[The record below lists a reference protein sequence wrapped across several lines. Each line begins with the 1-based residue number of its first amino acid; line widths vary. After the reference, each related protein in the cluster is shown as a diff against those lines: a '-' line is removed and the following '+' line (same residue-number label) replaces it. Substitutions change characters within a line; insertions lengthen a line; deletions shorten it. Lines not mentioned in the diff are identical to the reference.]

1 MKLINKTRRT
11 YILYSIII
19 FLLSSTIIYFIF
31 KNIITKRQDE
41 KLLWDKNII
50 EQRIKY
56 DYPLPIFDVE
66 DYKARNPVKDTLY
79 YKDTLMYQIIKGV
92 ENYELYRQLTSIE
105 TLQGRTYKIVTRN
118 SLVKNHEFILAITL
132 SVGIVIFLLIITFF
146 FINTMV
152 FNRLFKP
159 FYQNL
164 MSLKNFSVEK
174 NKSIDLQQTDI
185 DEFKIFN
192 DSVSKL
198 TEKLRNDFTNL
209 KEFTDNASHEMQT
222 PLAIMQTKLEYLM
235 QSENLKREERKL
247 IRDIFSASKRLSKLN
262 KTLLMLSKI
271 DNRQYSNKEK
281 IDINE
286 IILEQLEIFEDFIS
300 NKKIRIVKKFK
311 DDVKI
316 EANPLLFDTV
326 VSNLIGNS
334 IKHNEKGGVIE
345 IVTDDLFLTISNTGT
360 ELKTESDKIFE
371 RFKKESTSS
380 DSFGL
385 GLAIVKKICDV
396 HQWKIEHT
404 FSNDMHHFT
413 IYF

>member
-271 DNRQYSNKEK
+271 DNQQYSNKEE

-345 IVTDDLFLTISNTGT
+345 IVTDNLFLTISNTGT

>member
-66 DYKARNPVKDTLY
+66 DYKAKNPVKDTLY

-152 FNRLFKP
+152 FNKLFKP

-271 DNRQYSNKEK
+271 DNQQYSNKEE

-286 IILEQLEIFEDFIS
+286 IILEQLEIFEDFIN

>member
-1 MKLINKTRRT
+1 MKLINKTRRA
-11 YILYSIII
+11 YIFYSIII
-19 FLLSSTIIYFIF
+19 FIISSTIIYFIF
-31 KNIITKRQDE
+31 KNIIAKRQDE

-66 DYKARNPVKDTLY
+66 DYKAKIPVKDTLY
-79 YKDTLMYQIIKGV
+79 FKDTLMYQIIKGV
-92 ENYELYRQLTSIE
+92 ENYELYRQLTSVE
-105 TLQGRTYKIVTRN
+105 TLQGRTYKIVTRS

-152 FNRLFKP
+152 FKRLLKP
-159 FYQNL
+159 FNQNL
-164 MSLKNFSVEK
+164 ISLKNFSVEK
-174 NKSIDLQQTDI
+174 NKSIELQKTDI

-198 TEKLRNDFTNL
+198 TEKLRTDFTNL

-235 QSENLKREERKL
+235 QSENLKMEERKL
-247 IRDIFSASKRLSKLN
+247 ISDIYSASKRLSKLN

-271 DNRQYSNKEK
+271 ENQQYSNTEE
-281 IDINE
+281 IDVNE
-286 IILEQLEIFEDFIS
+286 IILEQLEIFEDFIN
-300 NKKIRIVKKFK
+300 NKRIKLEKKLK
-311 DDVKI
+311 PNVKI
-316 EANPLLFDTV
+316 KANPLLFDTII
-326 VSNLIGNS
+326 SNLIGNS
-334 IKHNEKGGVIE
+334 IKHNIKGGLIE
-345 IVTDDLFLTISNTGT
+345 VVTDDLFLMISNTGA
-360 ELKTESDKIFE
+360 ELNTDSDLIFE

-396 HQWKIEHT
+396 YQWKIKHT
-404 FSNDMHHFT
+404 YTDNLHHFI